1 MIMANNVSFA
11 RSNWRTLLS
20 THIRTEIDIAASAD
34 RVWDVLRDVAAYPE
48 WNPFIP
54 EITGAIEEGARLQ
67 VRLQPPQ
74 GKEMRFRPRV
84 LEVAPGRALRWLGHL
99 GVPGLFDGEHRFLI
113 DRVGPN
119 QTRFIQEERFT
130 GLLVPLILRFAG
142 TSTRRGF
149 EAMNSAL
156 KLRVEGVGVPA

>member
-1 MIMANNVSFA
+1 MA
-11 RSNWRTLLS
+11 

-34 RVWDVLRDVAAYPE
+34 QVWDVLHDVAAYPE

-54 EITGAIEEGARLQ
+54 ELSGAIEEGARLN

-84 LEVAPGRALRWLGHL
+84 LEVTPGRALRWLGHL
-99 GVPGLFDGEHRFLI
+99 GIPGLFDGEHRFLI
-113 DRVGPN
+113 EPVGPN
-119 QTRFIQEERFT
+119 QSRFVQEERFS
-130 GLLVPLILRFAG
+130 GLLVPLILRFAA

-156 KLRVEGVGVPA
+156 KARVERLGAPAQ

>member
-1 MIMANNVSFA
+1 VA
-11 RSNWRTLLS
+11 
-20 THIRTEIDIAASAD
+20 THIRTEIDIAAPAD
-34 RVWDVLRDVAAYPE
+34 RVWDVLHDVAAYPE

-54 EITGAIEEGARLQ
+54 EVSGAIEEGARLT

-84 LEVAPGRALRWLGHL
+84 LEVAPGHALRWLGRL

-113 DRVGPN
+113 EQAGPN
-119 QTRFIQEERFT
+119 QTRFVQEERFS

-149 EAMNSAL
+149 EAMNTAL
-156 KLRVEGVGVPA
+156 KARVERLGAPAK